1 MLTFLYYWRG
11 QTMRSLLYASTA
23 AAVSAMSMFVVA
35 CASTDQPSVPEE
47 PINIKVSEKFATNF
61 FKLAAKKPDSN
72 VVISPYSVS
81 TALSMAYNGANG
93 KTKSEMQKV
102 LGYEDLSNDAVNDQN
117 AQLYKSLMHV
127 NPTSELTVANAMFAN
142 KNFVFNKTFMET
154 NQKYYAAKLETLDF
168 ADQATV
174 KTINNW
180 VKDNTKAKIPS
191 IIDKVGADAVLY
203 LVNAVYFKGVW
214 LDEFKKDE
222 TQSVDFNLENG
233 TKKPVQM
240 MNRSAKMS
248 YFAGDNFQAVALPY
262 KDNRLQM
269 CIFLPSE
276 KSNLSAFISS
286 LTAENWKKW
295 QTAFSREE
303 GHLGL
308 PRFKVEYKTELSK
321 VLKAA
326 GMPCAFEDN
335 CADFKSMIEQNAVI
349 SRVLHKTYLEVNEK
363 GTEAA
368 AATAIEMSVTSAP
381 MNPKPPF
388 DMVCDRPFVVAIR
401 DNKTDAILF
410 IGAIV
415 DPPAAD

>member
-1 MLTFLYYWRG
+1 LYG
-11 QTMRSLLYASTA
+11 STA
-23 AAVSAMSMFVVA
+23 AALSLMSMFVVA
-35 CASTDQPSVPEE
+35 CASSDHSESNEE
-47 PINIKVSEKFATNF
+47 PVNIKVSEKFATNF

-81 TALSMAYNGANG
+81 TALSMAYNGAG
-93 KTKSEMQKV
+93 SKTKTEMQNV
-102 LGYEDLSNDAVNDQN
+102 LDYSGLSDEAVNQQN
-117 AQLYKSLMHV
+117 SSLYKSLMHV
-127 NPTSELTVANAMFAN
+127 NPSSELTVANAMFAN
-142 KNFVFNKTFMET
+142 KNFEFVKAFMDS
-154 NQKYYAAKLETLDF
+154 NQKYYGAKLETLDF
-168 ADQATV
+168 ADLSTV
-174 KTINNW
+174 NKINNW
-180 VKDNTKAKIPS
+180 VKDNTKNKIPS
-191 IIDKVGADAVLY
+191 ILDKVAPDAILY

-222 TQSVDFNLENG
+222 TQPVDFKLSNG
-233 TKKPVQM
+233 SKKTVEM

-248 YFAGDNFQAVALPY
+248 YFAGNNFQAVMLPY
-262 KDNRLQM
+262 KDKRLQM
-269 CIFLPSE
+269 CIFLPDK
-276 KSNLSAFISS
+276 KSNITAFINS
-286 LTAENWKKW
+286 LTPESWSQWREQFRK
-295 QTAFSREE
+295 EE

-308 PRFKVEYKTELSK
+308 PRFKVEYKTELSE

-335 CADFKSMIEQNAVI
+335 CADFKKMIEQNAMI

-388 DMVCDRPFVVAIR
+388 EMICDRPFVVAIQ
-401 DNKTDAILF
+401 DEKTNAILF
-410 IGAIV
+410 LGAIV

>member
-1 MLTFLYYWRG
+1 
-11 QTMRSLLYASTA
+11 MRSILYGSTA
-23 AAVSAMSMFVVA
+23 AALSLMSMFVVA
-35 CASTDQPSVPEE
+35 CASSDHSESNEE
-47 PINIKVSEKFATNF
+47 PVNIKVSEKFATNF

-81 TALSMAYNGANG
+81 TALSMAYNGAG
-93 KTKSEMQKV
+93 SKTKTEMQNV
-102 LGYEDLSNDAVNDQN
+102 LDYSGLSDEAVNQQN
-117 AQLYKSLMHV
+117 SSLYKSLMHV
-127 NPTSELTVANAMFAN
+127 NPSSELTVANAMFAN
-142 KNFVFNKTFMET
+142 KNFEFVKAFMDS
-154 NQKYYAAKLETLDF
+154 NQKYYGAKLETLDF
-168 ADQATV
+168 ADLSTV
-174 KTINNW
+174 NKINNW
-180 VKDNTKAKIPS
+180 VKDNTKNKIPS
-191 IIDKVGADAVLY
+191 ILDKVAPDAILY

-222 TQSVDFNLENG
+222 TQPVDFKLSNG
-233 TKKPVQM
+233 SKKTVEM

-248 YFAGDNFQAVALPY
+248 YFAGNNFQAVMLPY
-262 KDNRLQM
+262 KDKRLQM
-269 CIFLPSE
+269 CIFLPDK
-276 KSNLSAFISS
+276 KSNITAFINS
-286 LTAENWKKW
+286 LTPESWSQWREQFRK
-295 QTAFSREE
+295 EE

-308 PRFKVEYKTELSK
+308 PRFKVEYKTELSE

-335 CADFKSMIEQNAVI
+335 CADFKKMIEQNAMI

-388 DMVCDRPFVVAIR
+388 EMICDRPFVVAIQ
-401 DNKTDAILF
+401 DEKTNAILF
-410 IGAIV
+410 LGAIV